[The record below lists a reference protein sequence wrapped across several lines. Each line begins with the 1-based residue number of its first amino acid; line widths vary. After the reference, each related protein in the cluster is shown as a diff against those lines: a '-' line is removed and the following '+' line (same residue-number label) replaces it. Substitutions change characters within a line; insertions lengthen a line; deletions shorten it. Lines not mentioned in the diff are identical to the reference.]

1 MTHSRFRGLCV
12 CIAAMS
18 LASCQ
23 DEDFGYTTSEIKSAK
38 YAKDFRNFFGDID
51 PEQDWNIATRGTVT
65 VTAAPGSEIKV
76 YAKMDG
82 TYKIVGD
89 YENFSGNETLNFDML
104 EETTD
109 ILVTNGTQSAFA
121 KVGESVYLSGT
132 RTAYTGGT
140 ANVSVASQ
148 YTDLDAAKYVG
159 AVVSATDGALPEEVA
174 NLGKVTQNFS
184 YISNG
189 AFTIHPVYWNTS
201 SAHILG
207 VYWKNGDS
215 YSYQDIYKDKEGN
228 ELTKKI
234 ITESQCYHNF
244 NTPEI
249 GAYCS
254 WHNHYYNGDPAE
266 LQGSHEFPVS
276 YKVGDICPTCGEI
289 VRIGSWGDKYCV
301 TGVNYSTSY
310 LGGNES
316 PKDGIIGSKAITVS
330 LPVGTQFGF
339 YLKVFDN
346 TGNYYHTV
354 YSSGA
359 LNAVKKGDFFDT
371 SSFPTSGHCVVRT
384 DGKNTE
390 GSNAFAATFQHDVDG
405 NTVQYLCFEDWSY
418 GITDLNDLVFAI
430 PVDAGTPPA
439 VVDEDAQEWV
449 ICGED
454 LGGTFDLDYNDVVV
468 SIAHVSGKT
477 TADFTALAAGGTLAS
492 YVYFNGTCLGEIHEL
507 LGAQN
512 ANSGNYDPIN
522 VSGSVG
528 RTAQRTLTVASNF
541 SIATVEGAMDANM
554 GGFQIR
560 VVPAGQASTEDNA
573 VGGQVIQNK
582 WVNTNQNVP
591 YVFCVPRYWTESGV
605 KKSFRWPNELVPVDQ
620 YNGKAGAYNQNN
632 GHNFGQ
638 WTEHR
643 NKNQWFKSP
652 VNDLTTGF

>member
-18 LASCQ
+18 LVSCQ

-121 KVGESVYLSGT
+121 KVGESVNLSGT
-132 RTAYTGGT
+132 RAGAYGTTGSVT
-140 ANVSVASQ
+140 VSQ
-148 YTDLDAAKYVG
+148 ITDPDQWFVFDRTEAEKYQ
-159 AVVSATDGALPEEVA
+159 TKLPEGVN
-174 NLGKVTQNFS
+174 NLGKVTQNFTF
-184 YISNG
+184 ISNG
-189 AFTIHPVYWNTS
+189 EFTVYPIFWDTRNTDEIGVYYTDASGYHEVPVYTIKSGDELQYQSIGGHNYYGVTS
-201 SAHILG
+201 DLNVGSECPNHSG
-207 VYWKNGDS
+207 H
-215 YSYQDIYKDKEGN
+215 
-228 ELTKKI
+228 KI
-234 ITESQCYHNF
+234 IHMNHVSSDYAWIYCEDNIKGNFSDIPSQPSTGKFTSDLADTWN
-244 NTPEI
+244 
-249 GAYCS
+249 
-254 WHNHYYNGDPAE
+254 
-266 LQGSHEFPVS
+266 
-276 YKVGDICPTCGEI
+276 EI
-289 VRIGSWGDKYCV
+289 VKYYISKGV
-301 TGVNYSTSY
+301 KVNIPTGTMFGMYVKPSDGTKQYSQQEKNSSIYSTA
-310 LGGNES
+310 
-316 PKDGIIGSKAITVS
+316 PTKD
-330 LPVGTQFGF
+330 
-339 YLKVFDN
+339 
-346 TGNYYHTV
+346 V
-354 YSSGA
+354 Y
-359 LNAVKKGDFFDT
+359 
-371 SSFPTSGHCVVRT
+371 
-384 DGKNTE
+384 
-390 GSNAFAATFQHDVDG
+390 AATFTLPSTENPGTDDM
-405 NTVQYLCFEDWSY
+405 YLCFEDWQTSSSDK
-418 GITDLNDLVFAI
+418 DLNDVVFRFY
-430 PVDAGTPPA
+430 GSTPT

-468 SIAHVSGKT
+468 SIAYVSGKT

-560 VVPAGQASTEDNA
+560 VVPAGQASNEDNA

-591 YVFCVPRYWTESGV
+591 YVFCVPRTWKENGV
-605 KKSFRWPNELVPVDQ
+605 TNSFRWPNELVPVYDS
-620 YNGKAGAYNQNN
+620 NGDNRAYCSGNEGNTFQKWVD
-632 GHNFGQ
+632 GKSS
-638 WTEHR
+638 
-643 NKNQWFKSP
+643 NKSGWFKLPNISK
-652 VNDLTTGF
+652 TTGF